1 MLNVGLCAEL
11 AKQAS
16 TFHIACIDPAW
27 TLEQAENQTY
37 DSAHDI
43 KVEDLSSF
51 LKSDDLLS
59 NPTGYTLEIA
69 NQGNITGTGFDGSN
83 ADDNQ
88 FGLWLKFNE
97 GYLEAYMTKIF
108 GLNSPSTQS
117 PTINGSTLKCR
128 WFKVWFTF
136 IPQDKYIG
144 SDSNGNDVF
153 INYTKDSDRTFC
165 FEPWIKQSGNNF
177 NPLFCE
183 IAAPMLNVGTTP
195 LKFSSQ
201 EKSNEVYSEIAQ
213 TKESI
218 EIKVNNAVNKLTK
231 ELNNVGIKLDGENS
245 SINFN
250 AKNSTFTGNVVAK
263 QLSVQ
268 PEGMNSKIW
277 LEIYNPSGSNIS
289 AAIKNTLDKN
299 KNNNLK
305 EGTPILIAYADGD
318 YYVTNLTKLDFTP
331 ASVIYWG
338 IYGKA
343 ITSNLTIYKGNSN
356 NTINSFSDDS
366 QIITKFNKNGDTN
379 YGTIEIYKNEYKYG
393 ELLSSTRFITYK
405 LTNINCD
412 TYYTKYN
419 NNGLIPSVT
428 AGGSR
433 INLNEPTPDIELK
446 MLDDKEPIYMND
458 TGSKASINIFTNN
471 GLIFVEDGPTNDF
484 YDQTSTDNFILVP
497 IKNIY
502 TFRVYPKI
510 DNGKLYDF
518 ELPMYCFAQK
528 SEDTFKIIGFNETA
542 YKNYISDYEKINAA
556 LVSYHGIT
564 QEVKKMFGE
573 AIENYKNALNY
584 GTSIYVTINNKPA
597 INGSGV
603 ANYYNA
609 ENGRK
614 FLFMD
619 PNSGISEYEKAKS
632 AFGFINML
640 INNDPN
646 YSISNNP

>member
-1 MLNVGLCAEL
+1 MLN
-11 AKQAS
+11 S
-16 TFHIACIDPAW
+16 
-27 TLEQAENQTY
+27 
-37 DSAHDI
+37 
-43 KVEDLSSF
+43 
-51 LKSDDLLS
+51 
-59 NPTGYTLEIA
+59 
-69 NQGNITGTGFDGSN
+69 
-83 ADDNQ
+83 
-88 FGLWLKFNE
+88 
-97 GYLEAYMTKIF
+97 
-108 GLNSPSTQS
+108 
-117 PTINGSTLKCR
+117 
-128 WFKVWFTF
+128 
-136 IPQDKYIG
+136 
-144 SDSNGNDVF
+144 
-153 INYTKDSDRTFC
+153 
-165 FEPWIKQSGNNF
+165 
-177 NPLFCE
+177 
-183 IAAPMLNVGTTP
+183 GTTP

-218 EIKVNNAVNKLTK
+218 EFKVNNAVNKLTK
-231 ELNNVGIKLDGENS
+231 ELSNVGIKLDGENS

-268 PEGMNSKIW
+268 PEGMDSKIW
-277 LEIYNPSGSNIS
+277 IEIYNPSGSNIS
-289 AAIKNTLDKN
+289 AVIKRTLGDKN
-299 KNNNLK
+299 NLE
-305 EGTPILIAYADGD
+305 EGTPVLIAYANNN
-318 YYVTNLTKLDFTP
+318 YYVTNLTKLNFAP
-331 ASVIYWG
+331 VSVIYWG

-343 ITSNLTIYKGNSN
+343 ITSNLTVYKGNSN
-356 NTINSFSDDS
+356 NTINSFSDNS
-366 QIITKFNKNGDTN
+366 QIITKFNKNGDKN

-428 AGGSR
+428 AGGNN
-433 INLNEPTPDIELK
+433 IDLNEPTPDIELK
-446 MLDDKEPIYMND
+446 MLDDKEPTYMND
-458 TGSKASINIFTNN
+458 EGSKPSINIFTSN
-471 GLIFVEDGPTNDF
+471 GLIFVEDGPVNDF
-484 YDQTSTDNFILVP
+484 YDQTPTDHFILTP

-528 SEDTFKIIGFNETA
+528 SGDTFKIIGFNETA
-542 YKNYISDYEKINAA
+542 YKKYISNYEKINAA

-564 QEVKKMFGE
+564 QEVSKMFGE
-573 AIENYKNALNY
+573 AIENYESALNY
-584 GTSIYVTINNKPA
+584 GTSIYVTVNNKPA

-619 PNSGISEYEKAKS
+619 PNSGTSEYEKAKS
-632 AFGFINML
+632 AFGFIKML

-646 YSISNNP
+646 YSISNNPDNNNYY